1 MPWIFAGILVAI
13 IVAASRTARAGT
25 FRTAPRE
32 EDPETWR
39 GAGEPPPELRPRPK
53 FRAGEAVIES
63 SSGKPVRRVVA
74 EIAGVKRKAGWTWS
88 YYFTDGVGA
97 AENHV
102 KRAGS

>member
-1 MPWIFAGILVAI
+1 MPWIIAGILAAI
-13 IVAASRTARAGT
+13 IIAVSSTARAGT
-25 FRTAPRE
+25 FRMAPRE

-39 GAGEPPPELRPRPK
+39 GKGEPPSELQPRPK
-53 FRAGEAVIES
+53 FRAGEAVVET
-63 SSGKPVRRVVA
+63 SSGKPVRRIVA
-74 EIAGVKRKAGWTWS
+74 ETAGVKRKGGWTWS